1 MAKPFGLGLRLFG
14 MILMSS
20 CEIVQ
25 RLGLRDAAVV
35 EGWAQITPP
44 DPAAVA
50 AAAAAER
57 KALRELAPKRTT
69 PTLHEVEN
77 GRDTGELEPED
88 LSMANPFG
96 QPYPEAE
103 TFKDLI
109 PGTEV
114 SPCISVNCIG
124 QPSGR

>member
-1 MAKPFGLGLRLFG
+1 
-14 MILMSS
+14 
-20 CEIVQ
+20 VQ

-35 EGWAQITPP
+35 EGWAQMSPP

-57 KALRELAPKRTT
+57 RALRDLAPKRTT

-77 GRDTGELEPED
+77 GRDSGILDPED
-88 LSMANPFG
+88 LSMASPFG

-103 TFKDLI
+103 AFKDLV

-114 SPCISVNCIG
+114 HPYDLHLHPLHPYDLHVASP
-124 QPSGR
+124 QAD